1 MVLTAEDP
9 SVAWRSARLPAED
22 AQSLS
27 VDGSVFGHQWIFF
40 WEEVSVCNSYSGKL
54 PGLAPAA
61 VMNHRLFAFTRRYSN
76 RFPFGF

>member
-27 VDGSVFGHQWIFF
+27 VDGSVFGHQWIFLPVLLGGQRMRLLLR
-40 WEEVSVCNSYSGKL
+40 EVAGVGARCSHESSVVCVH
-54 PGLAPAA
+54 PE
-61 VMNHRLFAFTRRYSN
+61 V
-76 RFPFGF
+76 